1 MDHRE
6 SAPYR
11 DSSRADLPVV
21 GPGFLWPLFHSHL
34 LPVPQKDLSENL
46 KTTPSAKKDACLST
60 NITYMKRITAYLFS
74 FQLALSAMHAFGQP
88 VYKDLPY
95 RQGYSIK
102 YEILRSKD
110 PPALPLH
117 QAPPHPNP
125 LVQPHPSAHPL

>member
-102 YEILRSKD
+102 YKILRVKD
-110 PPALPLH
+110 PAALRLQKQPSTPN
-117 QAPPHPNP
+117 AAVPPN
-125 LVQPHPSAHPL
+125 S